1 MALFVYSYFGYNLP
15 GNLPRYFTNYFK
27 LNEMIH
33 SHNTRT
39 ASNIYVDHKRPNYGK
54 FSSKFRGAQI
64 WNKLPEDLKE
74 LKSYSLLKKLA
85 KVYVQNHLYS
95 LT

>member
-1 MALFVYSYFGYNLP
+1 
-15 GNLPRYFTNYFK
+15 
-27 LNEMIH
+27 MIY

-39 ASNIYVDHKRPNYGK
+39 VSNIYVDYKRTNYGK

-74 LKSYSLLKKLA
+74 LQSYRLFKKLA

-95 LT
+95 LS